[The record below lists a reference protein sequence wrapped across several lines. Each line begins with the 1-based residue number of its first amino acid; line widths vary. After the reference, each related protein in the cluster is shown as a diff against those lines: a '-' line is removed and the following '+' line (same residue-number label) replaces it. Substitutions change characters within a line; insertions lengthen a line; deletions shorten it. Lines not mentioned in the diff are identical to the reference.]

1 MSIKIT
7 NKDFENIISNN
18 NITLI
23 DFYADWCGPCKAL
36 SPIIDDIAKS
46 ETHITVGKVNVEEER
61 ELATKFGVRSIPTM
75 VIFKNGKEVNRL
87 VGFLPKEEILAK
99 IK

>member
-1 MSIKIT
+1 MSIKVT

-18 NITLI
+18 DITLI

-61 ELATKFGVRSIPTM
+61 ELATKYGVRSIPTM

>member
-1 MSIKIT
+1 MSIKVT

-18 NITLI
+18 DITLI

-36 SPIIDDIAKS
+36 APIIDDIAKN

-61 ELATKFGVRSIPTM
+61 DLAIKYGVRSIPTM

-87 VGFLPKEEILAK
+87 VGFLPKEEILSK